1 MSASDICLDCYGT
14 GDVAVTTIDSVKEPC
29 PTCRG
34 SGHVVVTPLVLVL
47 MDLPIRYEVHAS

>member
-34 SGHVVVTPLVLVL
+34 SGHVVVTPLVL
-47 MDLPIRYEVHAS
+47 MDLPIRYEVHSS